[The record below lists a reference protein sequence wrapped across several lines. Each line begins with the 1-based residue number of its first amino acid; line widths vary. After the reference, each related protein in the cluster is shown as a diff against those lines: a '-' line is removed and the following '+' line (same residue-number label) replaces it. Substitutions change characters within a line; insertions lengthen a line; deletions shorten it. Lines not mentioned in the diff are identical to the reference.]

1 MKVGPGTL
9 TGLPQ
14 VWIYVWG
21 DWGCWVAS
29 ECHLLCSSKKP
40 SKLVTVCIFV
50 TCGLFP
56 PLPFTWSLILYQQ
69 SHLPHQPNPTHL
81 ILSHSAFQVC
91 HSHYVNSTHLYTQLF
106 FSAHYLNCFFRLVLI
121 RSLMLDVSSC
131 FLHVFC
137 NIKRRKV
144 FCCFL
149 LLYLILFFVV
159 CCYFSGSLFML
170 LVSMFKWAMNKAKTD
185 I

>member
-29 ECHLLCSSKKP
+29 ECHLLCWSKKP
-40 SKLVTVCIFV
+40 SKLVTVCIVV

-69 SHLPHQPNPTHL
+69 SHLPHQPNPTRL
-81 ILSHSAFQVC
+81 ILSHSAFQAC

-106 FSAHYLNCFFRLVLI
+106 FSAHYLNCFFRSVLI
-121 RSLMLDVSSC
+121 NAWC
-131 FLHVFC
+131 FFMFSACVLQHRET
-137 NIKRRKV
+137 KG
-144 FCCFL
+144 L
-149 LLYLILFFVV
+149 LLFFVISQGPCL
-159 CCYFSGSLFML
+159 CCLFPP
-170 LVSMFKWAMNKAKTD
+170 MFKWAMNKAKTD